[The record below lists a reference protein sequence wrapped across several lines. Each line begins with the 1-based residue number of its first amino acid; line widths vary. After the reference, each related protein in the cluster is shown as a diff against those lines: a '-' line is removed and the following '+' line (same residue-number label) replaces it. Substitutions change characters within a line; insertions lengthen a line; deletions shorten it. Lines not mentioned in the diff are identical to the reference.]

1 MRGPVLLGELAK
13 LIRSKNAGPFWIT
26 FDIMFAT
33 DTDFKRVV
41 SAKVLTKSWIA
52 QTYQVEEDSVIFVEI
67 TAASAI
73 KFSFPRPLIQGDLG
87 ETDMYSGQ
95 QYAPLLNIEIR

>member
-1 MRGPVLLGELAK
+1 MREPVLLGELAK

-26 FDIMFAT
+26 FDIMFAN

-67 TAASAI
+67 NAASAI
-73 KFSFPRPLIQGDLG
+73 KFSFPRSRIQGDPG
-87 ETDMYSGQ
+87 ETDMDSGQ
-95 QYAPLLNIEIR
+95 QYAPLLNIEIK

>member
-1 MRGPVLLGELAK
+1 MRVPVLLGELAK

-41 SAKVLTKSWIA
+41 SAKVLTKSWVA

-67 TAASAI
+67 TAASAS
-73 KFSFPRPLIQGDLG
+73 KFFFHVQEFRVILEKQICTPDSSMR
-87 ETDMYSGQ
+87 
-95 QYAPLLNIEIR
+95 RC